1 MSFTCRTLPPFD
13 AHSSSFVTLTG
24 VRMWLGG
31 VYGYDVSYT
40 ELSEVHTWMKGAN
53 VGDVAYMDDSF
64 RLVSQDKGDIEMCCN
79 DIVM

>member
-1 MSFTCRTLPPFD
+1 
-13 AHSSSFVTLTG
+13 
-24 VRMWLGG
+24 MWLGG